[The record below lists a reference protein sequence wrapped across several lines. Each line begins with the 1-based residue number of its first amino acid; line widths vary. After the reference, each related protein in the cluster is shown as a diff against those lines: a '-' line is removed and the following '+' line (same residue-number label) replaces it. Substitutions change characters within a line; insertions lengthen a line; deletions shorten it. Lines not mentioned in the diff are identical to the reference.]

1 MTDLFMG
8 IDPGLSG
15 AWALIDSN
23 GRYVSAGDMHNED
36 GRVLTR
42 HVWAEMVMAVNT
54 NTVRVAI
61 ERVHSMPKQ
70 GVATTFAFGAAY
82 GCALAL
88 GNMFDEPA
96 ALITPNQWKKFY
108 GLDSDKNKSSQLARD
123 MWPDAPIKLKKHNG
137 RAEALLIANYL
148 RLRIE

>member
-15 AWALIDSN
+15 AWAVIDSA
-23 GRYVSAGDMHNED
+23 GGYVSAGDMHNED

-42 HVWAEMVMAVNT
+42 HVWADMVQAVNI
-54 NTVRVAI
+54 NSVKVAV

-82 GCALAL
+82 GCALTL
-88 GNMFDEPA
+88 GNMFEDQA
-96 ALITPNQWKKFY
+96 VLVTPNRWKKFY
-108 GLDSDKNKSSQLARD
+108 GLDSDKNKSSALARD
-123 MWPDAPIKLKKHNG
+123 MWPTAPIKLKKHNG

-148 RLRIE
+148 RLRLE

>member
-1 MTDLFMG
+1 MDEFFMG

-15 AWALIDSN
+15 AWALINSN
-23 GRYVSAGDMHNED
+23 GKYIACGDMHNED

-42 HVWAEMVMAVNT
+42 HVWAEMVTAVKRNSV
-54 NTVRVAI
+54 TVAL

-82 GCALAL
+82 GCALTL
-88 GNMFDEPA
+88 GNMFKEPA
-96 ALITPNQWKKFY
+96 VLVTPNQWKKFY
-108 GLDSDKNKSSQLARD
+108 GLSSNKNESSSLAQD
-123 MWPDAPIKLKKHNG
+123 LWLDAPINLKKHNG

>member
-15 AWALIDSN
+15 AWAVIDSA
-23 GRYVSAGDMHNED
+23 GGYVSAGDMHNED

-42 HVWAEMVMAVNT
+42 HVWAEMITAVKRNS
-54 NTVRVAI
+54 VIVAV

-88 GNMFDEPA
+88 GNMFKEPA
-96 ALITPNQWKKFY
+96 VLVTPNQWKKFY
-108 GLDSDKNKSSQLARD
+108 GLSSNKNESSSLAQD
-123 MWPDAPIKLKKHNG
+123 LWLDAPINLKKHNG

>member
-1 MTDLFMG
+1 MG

-15 AWALIDSN
+15 AWALIDEA

-42 HVWAEMVMAVNT
+42 HVWAEMVQSVSIN
-54 NTVRVAI
+54 RVKVAL
-61 ERVHSMPKQ
+61 ELVHSMPKQ
-70 GVATTFAFGAAY
+70 GLSSTFVFGAAY

-96 ALITPNQWKKFY
+96 VLVTPNKWKKFY
-108 GLDSDKNKSSQLARD
+108 GLNADKNKSSALARD
-123 MWPDAPIKLKKHNG
+123 MWPDAPIELKKHNG

>member
-15 AWALIDSN
+15 AWALID
-23 GRYVSAGDMHNED
+23 GAGGYVSAGDMHNED

-42 HVWAEMVMAVNT
+42 HVWADMVMAVGINK
-54 NTVRVAI
+54 VKVAV

-70 GVATTFAFGAAY
+70 GVSTTFAFGAAY
-82 GCALAL
+82 GCALTL
-88 GNMFDEPA
+88 GNMFEDQA
-96 ALITPNQWKKFY
+96 VLVTPNQWKKYY
-108 GLDSDKNKSSQLARD
+108 GLSSDKNESSALARD
-123 MWPDAPIKLKKHNG
+123 MWPTAPIKLKKHNG

>member
-1 MTDLFMG
+1 MADLFMG

-15 AWALIDSN
+15 AWALIDSK

-42 HVWAEMVMAVNT
+42 HVWAEMVTAVNSHK
-54 NTVRVAI
+54 VIVGI

-70 GVATTFAFGAAY
+70 GVSTTFVFGAAY

-88 GNMFDEPA
+88 GNMFKEPA
-96 ALITPNQWKKFY
+96 VLITPNQWKKYY
-108 GLDSDKNKSSQLARD
+108 GLDSDKNASSQLAQEK
-123 MWPDAPIKLKKHNG
+123 WPDAPIKLKKHNG

>member
-15 AWALIDSN
+15 AWAVIDSA
-23 GRYVSAGDMHNED
+23 GGYVSAGDMHNED

-42 HVWAEMVMAVNT
+42 HVWAEMLSAVNI
-54 NTVRVAI
+54 NSVKVAV

-82 GCALAL
+82 GCALTL
-88 GNMFDEPA
+88 GNMFEDQA
-96 ALITPNQWKKFY
+96 VLVTPNQWKKFY
-108 GLDSDKNKSSQLARD
+108 GLDADKNKSSALARD

>member
-1 MTDLFMG
+1 MKK
-8 IDPGLSG
+8 IG
-15 AWALIDSN
+15 AL
-23 GRYVSAGDMHNED
+23 D
-36 GRVLTR
+36 GRV
-42 HVWAEMVMAVNT
+42 
-54 NTVRVAI
+54 VAI
-61 ERVHSMPKQ
+61 TGAARGIGEAAARAIAAEGASLILIDADSDALERVHSMPRQ

-96 ALITPNQWKKFY
+96 VLVTPNQWKKFY
-108 GLDSDKNKSSQLARD
+108 GLDADKNKSSALARD
-123 MWPDAPIKLKKHNG
+123 MWPTAPIKLKKHNG

>member
-1 MTDLFMG
+1 MADLFMG

-15 AWALIDSN
+15 AWALIDGA

-42 HVWAEMVMAVNT
+42 HVWAEMVTAVKGNG
-54 NTVRVAI
+54 VSVAL
-61 ERVHSMPKQ
+61 ERVHSMPRQ

-96 ALITPNQWKKFY
+96 VLVTPNQWKKFY
-108 GLDSDKNKSSQLARD
+108 GLDADKNKSSALARD
-123 MWPDAPIKLKKHNG
+123 MWPTAPIKLKKHNG

>member
-1 MTDLFMG
+1 MTLLFMG

-15 AWALIDSN
+15 AWALIDGA

-42 HVWAEMVMAVNT
+42 HVWAEMLMATNT
-54 NTVRVAI
+54 NKVRVAV

-70 GVATTFAFGAAY
+70 GVATTFVFGAAY

-96 ALITPNQWKKFY
+96 VLITPNQWKKFY
-108 GLDSDKNKSSQLARD
+108 GLDSDKNKSSQLARE

>member
-15 AWALIDSN
+15 AWALIDKA
-23 GRYVSAGDMHNED
+23 GKYVSAGDMIHED

-42 HVWAEMVMAVNT
+42 HVWAEMVTAVHSNS
-54 NTVRVAI
+54 VKVAL
-61 ERVHSMPKQ
+61 ERVHSMPRQ

-96 ALITPNQWKKFY
+96 VLITPNQWKKFY
-108 GLDSDKNKSSQLARD
+108 GLDADKSKSSKLAQD
-123 MWPDAPIKLKKHNG
+123 MWPGAPIKLKKHNG

>member
-1 MTDLFMG
+1 MDDLFMG

-15 AWALIDSN
+15 AWAVIDSN
-23 GRYVSAGDMHNED
+23 GRYVSTGDMINED

-42 HVWAEMVMAVNT
+42 HVWAEMVMAVNI
-54 NTVRVAI
+54 NSVKVAV

-82 GCALAL
+82 GCALTL
-88 GNMFDEPA
+88 GNMFEDQA
-96 ALITPNQWKKFY
+96 VLVTPNQWKKFY
-108 GLDSDKNKSSQLARD
+108 GLDSDKNKSSKLAQD
-123 MWPDAPIKLKKHNG
+123 MWPGAPIKLKKHNG

>member
-1 MTDLFMG
+1 MG

-15 AWALIDSN
+15 AWALIDSA
-23 GRYVSAGDMHNED
+23 GGYVSAGDMHNED

-42 HVWAEMVMAVNT
+42 HVWAEMLMATNT
-54 NTVRVAI
+54 NKVRVAV

-70 GVATTFAFGAAY
+70 GVATTFVFGAAY

-96 ALITPNQWKKFY
+96 VLITPNQWKKFY
-108 GLDSDKNKSSQLARD
+108 GLDADKNKSSQLARE

>member
-1 MTDLFMG
+1 MG

-15 AWALIDSN
+15 AWAVIDSA
-23 GRYVSAGDMHNED
+23 GGYVSAGDMHNED

-42 HVWAEMVMAVNT
+42 HVWAEMITAVKRNS
-54 NTVRVAI
+54 VIVAV

-88 GNMFDEPA
+88 GNMFKEPA
-96 ALITPNQWKKFY
+96 VLVTPNQWKKFY
-108 GLDSDKNKSSQLARD
+108 GLSSNKNESSSLAQD
-123 MWPDAPIKLKKHNG
+123 LWLDAPINLKKHNG

>member
-1 MTDLFMG
+1 MDDLFMG

-15 AWALIDSN
+15 AWAVIDSA

-42 HVWAEMVMAVNT
+42 HVWAEMLSAVKRN
-54 NTVRVAI
+54 RVIVAV
-61 ERVHSMPKQ
+61 ERVHSMPRQ

-82 GCALAL
+82 GCALTL
-88 GNMFDEPA
+88 GNMFEDQA
-96 ALITPNQWKKFY
+96 VLVTPNQWKRFY
-108 GLDSDKNKSSQLARD
+108 GLDADKNKSSALARD
-123 MWPDAPIKLKKHNG
+123 MWPTAPIKLKKHNG

>member
-1 MTDLFMG
+1 MDDLFMG

-15 AWALIDSN
+15 AWALIDGD
-23 GRYVSAGDMHNED
+23 GRYVSAGDMINED

-42 HVWAEMVMAVNT
+42 HVWAEMVLAVGI
-54 NTVRVAI
+54 NTVTVAV

-70 GVATTFAFGAAY
+70 GVATTFVFGAAY
-82 GCALAL
+82 GCALTL
-88 GNMFDEPA
+88 GNMFEDQA
-96 ALITPNQWKKFY
+96 VLVTPNQWKKFY
-108 GLDSDKNKSSQLARD
+108 GLDSDKNKSSKLARD
-123 MWPDAPIKLKKHNG
+123 MWPTAPIKLKKHNG

>member
-1 MTDLFMG
+1 MAKIFMG

-15 AWALIDSN
+15 AWAVIDEA
-23 GRYVSAGDMHNED
+23 GKYVGCGDMINED

-42 HVWAEMVMAVNT
+42 HVWAEMLSAVNS
-54 NTVRVAI
+54 NKVIVAV

-70 GVATTFAFGAAY
+70 GVATTFVFGAAY
-82 GCALAL
+82 GCALTL
-88 GNMFDEPA
+88 GNMFEEQA
-96 ALITPNQWKKFY
+96 VLVTPNQWKKFY
-108 GLDSDKNKSSQLARD
+108 GLDADKGKSSQLAQG
-123 MWPDAPIKLKKHNG
+123 MWPGAPIKLKKHNG

>member
-1 MTDLFMG
+1 MDDLFMG

-15 AWALIDSN
+15 AWAVIDSA
-23 GRYVSAGDMHNED
+23 GGYVSAGDMHNED

-42 HVWAEMVMAVNT
+42 HVWAEMLSAVKRN
-54 NTVRVAI
+54 RVIVAV

-82 GCALAL
+82 GCALTL
-88 GNMFDEPA
+88 GNMFEDQA
-96 ALITPNQWKKFY
+96 VLVTPNQWKKFY
-108 GLDSDKNKSSQLARD
+108 GLDADKNKSSALARD
-123 MWPDAPIKLKKHNG
+123 MWPTAPIKLKKHNG

>member
-15 AWALIDSN
+15 AWALIDSG
-23 GRYVSAGDMHNED
+23 GRYVACGDMHNED

-42 HVWAEMVMAVNT
+42 HVWAEMLMAANS
-54 NTVRVAI
+54 NRVKVAL
-61 ERVHSMPKQ
+61 ERVHSMPRQ

-96 ALITPNQWKKFY
+96 VLVTPNQWKKFY
-108 GLDSDKNKSSQLARD
+108 GLDADKNKSSELARV
-123 MWPDAPIKLKKHNG
+123 MWATAPIKLKKHNG